1 MMVKSVLV
9 INLINII
16 HKQDSASINHS
27 LRMEIIRLQERKAR
41 VQDYCKR
48 HKRNADTV
56 LRKDLHYFNVF
67 RSRKVIYCFIP
78 KVSSSQWKKE
88 LSVLVEEDKQ
98 IYNGSL
104 KNNLR
109 KFPRQEVEPML
120 KNSYVPSSPG
130 SYGAGAF
137 RLQG

>member
-1 MMVKSVLV
+1 
-9 INLINII
+9 
-16 HKQDSASINHS
+16 
-27 LRMEIIRLQERKAR
+27 METRLQERKAR

-56 LRKDLHYFNVF
+56 LGKDLHYFNVF

-78 KVSSSQWKKE
+78 KVSSSQWKKK
-88 LSVLVEEDKQ
+88 LSVLVEDDKQ

-104 KNNLR
+104 KNDFR

-120 KNSYVPSSPG
+120 KTSYVPISPG
-130 SYGAGAF
+130 SYGASAF